1 MDKEDLVHT
10 YNGILLS
17 YKKESNN
24 VTCNKMDEPRDCHSE
39 VSQKEK
45 DKCYVIPENILKSRD
60 FTNKSLYSQ
69 SYGFSS
75 SRVWMWGLD
84 YKESWA
90 PKNWCFR
97 TVVLEKTLESSLDCK
112 EVKRVHPKGNQSW
125 IFIWRTDAEAET
137 PILWLPDGKNRLIG
151 KDPDAGED
159 WRQEE
164 KGTTEDEMVGW
175 HHWLNGHE
183 FELTPADSE
192 GLGSLVCCS

>member
-125 IFIWRTDAEAET
+125 IFIWRTDAEAEP

-175 HHWLNGHE
+175 HHWLNGRE
-183 FELTPADSE
+183 FE
-192 GLGSLVCCS
+192 